1 MANVTVG
8 AQLPAFTIE
17 KDGKN
22 IGKGKYEPF
31 SSSELVGQA
40 TVFFAIAGHPAVPP
54 KMESVV
60 KAVSEK
66 FPELRVASL
75 VNTLESPMG
84 AGIFVKGEFKKAY
97 KKAPENFYLL
107 DTKAVAKD
115 VLGLEDLSAFVA
127 VLNAAG
133 EVIYAFEG
141 EAGNTEVASVVEAI
155 ESVK

>member
-8 AQLPAFTIE
+8 APLPAFTLQKE
-17 KDGKN
+17 GKN

-31 SSSELVGQA
+31 SSSELAGEA
-40 TVFFAIAGHPAVPP
+40 TIFIAMAGHPAVPP
-54 KMESVV
+54 KMEPVN

-66 FPELRVASL
+66 FPEFRVASL
-75 VNTLESPMG
+75 INTKESPMG

-97 KKAPENFYLL
+97 KKAPTNLYLL
-107 DTKAVAKD
+107 DAEAVARD
-115 VLGLEDLSAFVA
+115 TLGLEKLSAFVA

-133 EVIYAFEG
+133 EVVYAFEG
-141 EAGNTEVASVVEAI
+141 QTGDTEVAAILEAI